1 MKNLLI
7 AVALSALVCGAC
19 TGSKAR
25 LASSDPANN
34 PAVVTHDID
43 NFNAQKATFNLRI
56 KNFNIAGGEWVK
68 GSDMGIVELERAGIA
83 QMQQYGYAYMPDP
96 EQSRYTVEFH
106 LTCYDPAGGS
116 ETSLIPEDGMA
127 LPGGFAW
134 APYAADEKTYVFT
147 MHSGKAPAGPKS
159 CAGRMLL
166 LIRDREG
173 GGQGT
178 VYAGHHSLAPCPYEQ
193 GCVFAACQ
201 EQHKDE
207 VLNYLDIVFPE

>member
-68 GSDMGIVELERAGIA
+68 GAIWV
-83 QMQQYGYAYMPDP
+83 
-96 EQSRYTVEFH
+96 
-106 LTCYDPAGGS
+106 
-116 ETSLIPEDGMA
+116 
-127 LPGGFAW
+127 
-134 APYAADEKTYVFT
+134 
-147 MHSGKAPAGPKS
+147 
-159 CAGRMLL
+159 
-166 LIRDREG
+166 
-173 GGQGT
+173 
-178 VYAGHHSLAPCPYEQ
+178 
-193 GCVFAACQ
+193 
-201 EQHKDE
+201 
-207 VLNYLDIVFPE
+207 

>member
-1 MKNLLI
+1 M
-7 AVALSALVCGAC
+7 
-19 TGSKAR
+19 
-25 LASSDPANN
+25 
-34 PAVVTHDID
+34 
-43 NFNAQKATFNLRI
+43 
-56 KNFNIAGGEWVK
+56 GE

-83 QMQQYGYAYMPDP
+83 QMQEYGYAYTPDP
-96 EQSRYTVEFH
+96 EQSRYTIELPPDMLH
-106 LTCYDPAGGS
+106 PAGGS
-116 ETSLIPEDGMA
+116 ETSLIPEDGMP

-134 APYAADEKTYVFT
+134 APYAVDEQTYVFT
-147 MHSGKAPAGPKS
+147 IHSGEAPAGPKS

-201 EQHKDE
+201 ETAQRRGAQ
-207 VLNYLDIVFPE
+207 LSGYCFP